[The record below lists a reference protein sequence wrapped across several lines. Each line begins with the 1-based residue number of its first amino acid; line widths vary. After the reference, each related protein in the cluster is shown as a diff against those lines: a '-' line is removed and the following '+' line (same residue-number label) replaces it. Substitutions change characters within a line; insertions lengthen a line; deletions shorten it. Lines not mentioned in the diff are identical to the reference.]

1 MVKQITK
8 QVQKIVRFGST
19 IDYQYEVS
27 EVGTDE
33 NGRFA
38 VVNILNPDERSSTV
52 VYCTDVGEDSISV
65 SQFKP
70 LVPLTDTQALKKI
83 DEQEDPLLNK
93 KDVVATQDAIA
104 ENAAKIADHS
114 KKTQAEKKAAEEKKK
129 KELEAFAEKL
139 KSGVEVTEKLNVI
152 LTDEE
157 RSASAKSVS
166 VLLGELDDTKREL
179 KVLNTFWKNEIKL
192 IEEKIS
198 RAKQAHNTGL
208 EYRAVKCFQH
218 FDPVNS
224 LTWFTFEGKKYGS
237 RKMNEREERELRSP
251 SLFKD
256 APLLP
261 NRVDAPAPETEI
273 DDKKIEKKM
282 KGEIENFKREKKN
295 KKPIMQNE
303 TPYSTKEDEIREVMN
318 EEKKKGGKHDHSV

>member
-1 MVKQITK
+1 MVKHVSK
-8 QVQKIVRFGST
+8 PVQKIVRFGSS
-19 IDYQYEVS
+19 IDYHYEVAECGS
-27 EVGTDE
+27 DE

-38 VVNILNPDERSSTV
+38 IVNVGEKSSSV

-70 LVPLTDTQALKKI
+70 LVPLSDTQALKKI

-93 KDVVATQDAIA
+93 KDVVATQEAIA

-114 KKTQAEKKAAEEKKK
+114 KKTQAEKKAAEEKKI
-129 KELEAFAEKL
+129 KELEAFAEKI
-139 KSGVEVTEKLNVI
+139 KGGVEVTEKLNVI

-157 RSASAKSVS
+157 RAAAAKNVS
-166 VLLGELDDTKREL
+166 VLLGELDDTKSQL
-179 KVLNTFWKNEIKL
+179 KSLTTFWKNEIKL
-192 IEEKIS
+192 IEERIS

-218 FDPVNS
+218 FDPINS
-224 LTWFTFEGKKYGS
+224 RTWFSYEGKEYGA
-237 RKMNEREERELRSP
+237 REMNEREHRELRTT
-251 SLFKD
+251 SLFND
-256 APLLP
+256 APMLP
-261 NRVDAPAPETEI
+261 NRVEEPAQEI
-273 DDKKIEKKM
+273 DDKSIEKKM

-318 EEKKKGGKHDHSV
+318 AEKKKGGKHDHSI